1 VVKVGIIK
9 NIKLNEIEDG
19 LKEIV
24 GLSFQT
30 KLFQEEYTDVINQ
43 IKDSKSRISSG
54 DISKDV
60 YGKNKILLENER
72 KKLVKKIN
80 ETINKMQRAN
90 GNIQRII
97 GENKI

>member
-1 VVKVGIIK
+1 MGIIK

-30 KLFQEEYTDVINQ
+30 KLFQEEYEDVMNQ
-43 IKDSKSRISSG
+43 IKDNKSSFSSG
-54 DISKDV
+54 KISKDV

-72 KKLVKKIN
+72 KRLVEKIN
-80 ETINKMQRAN
+80 ETIAKMQSVN
-90 GNIQRII
+90 ESIQKTMA
-97 GENKI
+97 ENKI